1 MLDFGSK
8 TALEVLCSEMVI
20 GSGARGKGLRLGV
33 IRDVLDEV
41 ITTAKVLKKRRMSR
55 GGRQEEKTCSGDV
68 CGEGGD
74 VALLGRAI

>member
-41 ITTAKVLKKRRMSR
+41 ITTAKV
-55 GGRQEEKTCSGDV
+55 SGDV